1 MNLKFKTKTQ
11 IKFRDAD
18 PAQIM
23 YFANIFSLAHDAF
36 EEFIVA
42 AGYRY
47 DEWFSKTE
55 HLIPIRHAEAD
66 FKSPFIPGQIYDVTA
81 VVVSLGTTSF
91 KMKYEFTQDSRLHSV
106 VCMVHSVLDP
116 QSRQKMALPE
126 IMRQRL
132 SPYLEEERHGN

>member
-1 MNLKFKTKTQ
+1 MSFKFQTKTR

-47 DEWFSKTE
+47 EEWFSKTD

-66 FKSPFIPGQIYDVTA
+66 YKSPFLPGQTYEVKVA
-81 VVVSLGTTSF
+81 VASLGTTSF
-91 KMKYEFTQDSRLHSV
+91 KMKYEFSQGSRHHATV
-106 VCMVHSVLDP
+106 YMVHAVLDP
-116 QSRQKMALPE
+116 KTREKMPLPKV
-126 IMRQRL
+126 MRERL
-132 SPYLEEERHGN
+132 APYLEE

>member
-1 MNLKFKTKTQ
+1 MSFKFHTKTR

-47 DEWFSKTE
+47 EEWFSKTD

-66 FKSPFIPGQIYDVTA
+66 YKSPFLPGQTYEVKVA
-81 VVVSLGTTSF
+81 VASLGTTSF
-91 KMKYEFTQDSRLHSV
+91 KMKYEFIQGSRHHATV
-106 VCMVHSVLDP
+106 YMVHAVLDP
-116 QSRQKMALPE
+116 KTREKMPLPKV
-126 IMRQRL
+126 MRERL
-132 SPYLEEERHGN
+132 APYLEE